1 MEHLAKQ
8 AGKIGENTVTKYVQ
22 GLYTKVSS
30 KNAKASLLNTT
41 STIKTNLSTLTK
53 DGEKIGQDT
62 LDGILK
68 AMNDSKKI
76 KTYTT
81 NMVKKIVAET
91 KKAAKIKS
99 PSRLMAEE
107 VGEYIPAGVGA
118 GIEENADT
126 AIKPA
131 QDMIRQL
138 VESTTGKSMGNITM
152 EQYLQRI
159 DAGAA
164 QAASTAAQM
173 QAEIPGVN
181 ADTGNMKSLMAQM
194 LKEMQSMFSNV
205 VESMQGIKVV
215 MDTGKLVGEVAKPL
229 SQELALQ
236 SRALN
241 RGRF

>member
-1 MEHLAKQ
+1 
-8 AGKIGENTVTKYVQ
+8 
-22 GLYTKVSS
+22 
-30 KNAKASLLNTT
+30 
-41 STIKTNLSTLTK
+41 
-53 DGEKIGQDT
+53 
-62 LDGILK
+62 
-68 AMNDSKKI
+68 
-76 KTYTT
+76 
-81 NMVKKIVAET
+81 
-91 KKAAKIKS
+91 
-99 PSRLMAEE
+99 MAEE

-138 VESTTGKSMGNITM
+138 VESTTGKSMGNITL

-159 DAGAA
+159 DAGATR
-164 QAASTAAQM
+164 AASTAVQAQT
-173 QAEIPGVN
+173 QLPGINV
-181 ADTGNMKSLMAQM
+181 DTGSMESLMMQM
-194 LKEMQSMFSNV
+194 LKEMQSTFSSV
-205 VESMQGIKVV
+205 VESIQGIKVV